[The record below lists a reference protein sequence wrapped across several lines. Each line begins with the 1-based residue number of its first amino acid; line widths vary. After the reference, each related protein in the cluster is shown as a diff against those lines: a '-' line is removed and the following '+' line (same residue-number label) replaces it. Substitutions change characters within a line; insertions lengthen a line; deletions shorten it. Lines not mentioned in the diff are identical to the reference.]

1 MAGTEKPTN
10 TAPTFAVRAQ
20 YVKDL
25 SFENP
30 HAPQSL
36 FSSDQRPAIDVAVD
50 LKAQKLQEDTYE
62 VGMHLSVRAS
72 TEQNTLFLIEL
83 VYGGIFQISGI
94 PVEHLERV
102 LLVECPFVMFPFVRR
117 VVADVSRDGGF
128 PPLLLEPIDF
138 AHLYMQNMQREVK

>member
-1 MAGTEKPTN
+1 MAEPEKPQ
-10 TAPTFAVRAQ
+10 AAGPSFSVRAQ

-36 FSSDQRPAIDVAVD
+36 FSNSARPTIDVAVD
-50 LKAQKLQEDTYE
+50 LKAQKLQDDTYE
-62 VGMHLSVRAS
+62 VVMHMSVRAS
-72 TEQNTLFLIEL
+72 TDQNTIFLIEL

-94 PVEHLERV
+94 PAEHLERV

-117 VVADVSRDGGF
+117 VISDVSRDGGF

-138 AHLYMQNMQREVK
+138 NQLYMQNMQRGA